1 MKKIIFSA
9 LLLMLTACSHVDLS
23 LTDQIKVY
31 TDAPVRKSALQ
42 VSLHPKGRQISP
54 LTAYFHPFVIQQEN
68 RDHAALSSSFS
79 GIFFNAWT
87 EERLFTT
94 MELESG
100 SGYQGLSSAMNTARR
115 RGADLLII
123 GKVPYFYD
131 GHTLD
136 DSAVTL
142 EVDIYAAGSGELL
155 WTMLQSGRI
164 EKRDPDDYVYFVHET
179 RMNDAPFNRIIRAI
193 AKDMAIPLK
202 AWLPDPEARYQY
214 ATTPEEVKQ
223 GLLPAPDGAGTDGSD
238 LPPEPGAT
246 QGTGAAPAPGAS
258 GTPAAPAAGEDG
270 ATRPQIS
277 GVDLDILF
285 DFDKAVI
292 QQQSYPLLDAL
303 GESLSSPQLR
313 GREIVIGGHTDAAGD
328 AQYNLDLSRR
338 RADAVKTY
346 LVDRWKADPALIKTV
361 GYGKTR
367 PLTAGTTDGD
377 QQRNRRVEIR
387 LAPPANQ

>member
-23 LTDQIKVY
+23 LTDQTKVY
-31 TDAPVRKSALQ
+31 TDADVRKSALQ
-42 VSLHPKGRQISP
+42 VSLHPKGRQIAP

-68 RDHAALSSSFS
+68 RDHEALSASFS

-87 EERLFTT
+87 EERIFPT

-100 SGYQGLSSAMNTARR
+100 YGYQGLSSALNTARR
-115 RGADLLII
+115 RGADLLVI

-142 EVDIYAAGSGELL
+142 QIDIYAAGSGERL

-164 EKRDPDDYVYFVHET
+164 EKRNPDDYIYFVHET
-179 RMNDAPFNRIIRAI
+179 RMSDAPFNKIIRAI

-202 AWLPDPEARYQY
+202 AWLPDPDTRYGY
-214 ATTPEEVKQ
+214 AATPEQVKRE
-223 GLLPAPDGAGTDGSD
+223 LLPAGDGTGAEGGD
-238 LPPEPGAT
+238 LPPEPSAG
-246 QGTGAAPAPGAS
+246 QGG
-258 GTPAAPAAGEDG
+258 APAAGEDG
-270 ATRPQIS
+270 VARPQVS

-285 DFDKAVI
+285 DFDKATI
-292 QQQSYPLLDAL
+292 QQQSHSLLDAL
-303 GESLSSPQLR
+303 GESLNSPQLK
-313 GREIVIGGHTDAAGD
+313 GREIVIGGHTDTTGN

-338 RADAVKTY
+338 RAEAVKTY
-346 LVDRWKADPALIKTV
+346 LVDRWKVNPAQIKTV

-367 PLTAGTTDGD
+367 PLTPGATEED

-387 LAPPANQ
+387 LAAPANQ